1 MKKLPQSLS
10 RYAIVLCVLGLAV
23 GCSGAPN
30 DMPDVAAVSGK
41 VLFDGEPLTD
51 ARITFQPESGRPSTA
66 TTNEN
71 GEYVLLYNVDVPG
84 AKIGKHKVQISKTN
98 DTKDE
103 NGEVIK
109 SDEIVPSKYNRETT
123 LEETVE
129 DKDNVIDFNL
139 ES

>member
-1 MKKLPQSLS
+1 MKNRLQMFGHL
-10 RYAIVLCVLGLAV
+10 AIVCGVLGLAA
-23 GCSGAPN
+23 GCSSAPD
-30 DMPDVAAVSGK
+30 DMPDVAPVSGK
-41 VLFDGEPLTD
+41 VLLDGKPLAD
-51 ARITFQPESGRPSTA
+51 ARVTFQPESGRPATA
-66 TTNEN
+66 TTNAE
-71 GEYVLLYNVDVPG
+71 GEYVMQYNVDVPG

-109 SDEIVPSKYNRETT
+109 SEEIVPAKYNRETT